1 MGASQDHWAAVRRNA
16 DLMVT
21 DLARVSGML
30 EELVTLWRR
39 AGLYRQQASPGSPS
53 ALQHAVRKLADDV
66 RAIPEADSGQH
77 PALALSAAAQLAALE
92 RDAARPAE
100 TAEGSH
106 PPETRMRAA
115 IQARLHESRG
125 PLWSLICTL
134 VQTEETPP
142 AGDLTP
148 GQEAPAARG
157 LPASLPPQ
165 AAGPPEWQRALA
177 MQHAAVDALPEA
189 EVRRLLLMIGGLDP
203 AALQRAAAAYT
214 ETFCG
219 VAAMKASVAALQPV
233 ALAVPDGPP
242 DPGPGCW
249 TASAAPDSGS
259 PSRSHLHAL
268 WRAARQ

>member
-1 MGASQDHWAAVRRNA
+1 MGASQDHWAAAQRDA

-21 DLARVSGML
+21 DLASVSGML
-30 EELVTLWRR
+30 EELATLWRR
-39 AGLYRQQASPGSPS
+39 AGLYRQQASPGSPC

-77 PALALSAAAQLAALE
+77 PALALSAAVQLAALE
-92 RDAARPAE
+92 KDAARPAG

-106 PPETRMRAA
+106 PPEARMRAA
-115 IQARLHESRG
+115 IQARLHQSRG
-125 PLWSLICTL
+125 RLWSLICTL
-134 VQTEETPP
+134 ARAGETLPG
-142 AGDLTP
+142 GDLTP

-157 LPASLPPQ
+157 RPASLPPR
-165 AAGPPEWQRALA
+165 AAGPPEWQQALA
-177 MQHAAVDALPEA
+177 MQQAAVDALPEA
-189 EVRRLLLMIGGLDP
+189 EVRRLLLLIGGLDP
-203 AALQRAAAAYT
+203 AALQRAAAAYA

-249 TASAAPDSGS
+249 TAPAAPDSDS
-259 PSRSHLHAL
+259 PTRSYPRAL
-268 WRAARQ
+268 RRTARQ